1 MKKTKY
7 SEKSNIKLIKS
18 AKAAGPAPKPDK
30 DSIICPAAV
39 EKLEAEGK
47 TRYGLGII
55 LVIIATFIFAW
66 QDAVT
71 KTLVNHYPISF
82 IVLIRGWIFLAAGL
96 AFLAFSGRGGIKA
109 NIKTKRPVLQV
120 FRGLLVTCQWLAAGV
135 GVHYL
140 GLAESTALYEAYPLF
155 GTVLAIFILH
165 EQVGWRRICGVI
177 IGFIGILIMVRPGA
191 GIMSGGAL
199 YALAGAFIFAVYMV
213 LTRLVAGSDQPP
225 TSFFYMGAVPAVVMT
240 LAAPY
245 VWVDMAAKDIWLFA
259 LLGLFAVS
267 AHFCM
272 IKALTLAPV
281 AILQPF
287 NYFQLVWSIF
297 VGLAV
302 FGDLPDKYVFIGA
315 ALVVLSGLFVL
326 YRGQVRK
333 PRIFVEAKA
342 DS

>member
-1 MKKTKY
+1 MKK
-7 SEKSNIKLIKS
+7 
-18 AKAAGPAPKPDK
+18 AKPAGRRQKTVKDPILPRAAATAG
-30 DSIICPAAV
+30 
-39 EKLEAEGK
+39 EEGK

-55 LVIIATFIFAW
+55 LVIVATFIFAW

-71 KTLVNHYPISF
+71 KTLVSHYPISF
-82 IVLIRGWIFLAAGL
+82 IVLIRGWIFLLAGL
-96 AFLAFSGRGGIKA
+96 AFLALSGNGGLKV
-109 NIKTKRPVLQV
+109 NIKTKRPVLQIM
-120 FRGLLVTCQWLAAGV
+120 RGLLVTCQWLAAGV

-165 EQVGWRRICGVI
+165 EQVGWRRVCGVI
-177 IGFIGILIMVRPGA
+177 IGFIGILVMVRPGP
-191 GIMSGGAL
+191 GILSGGTI

-213 LTRLVAGSDQPP
+213 LTRLVAAYDQPQ
-225 TSFFYMGAVPAVVMT
+225 TSFFYMGAVPAIVMT
-240 LAAPY
+240 IAAPY
-245 VWVDMAAKDIWLFA
+245 VWTGMAVKDIWLFA
-259 LLGLFAVS
+259 ALGACAVS
-267 AHFCM
+267 AHFFM

-302 FGDLPDKYVFIGA
+302 FGDLPDKYVIIGA

-333 PRIFVEAKA
+333 PRIFVRQRGAP
-342 DS
+342 